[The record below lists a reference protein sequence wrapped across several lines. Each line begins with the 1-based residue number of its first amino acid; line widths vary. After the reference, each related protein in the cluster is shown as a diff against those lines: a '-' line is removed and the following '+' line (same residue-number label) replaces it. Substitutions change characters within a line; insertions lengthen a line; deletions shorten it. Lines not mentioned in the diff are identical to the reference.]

1 MPDAVGLEL
10 IAKEIN
16 AAHEGAVS
24 ETGHEYGSAT
34 LVIAAESNLEVLRW
48 LEETPGQEYTF
59 CSSVHGADYLPAEP
73 RFAVHYE
80 LLNRDRVE
88 RIHVKALLGD
98 PSAETDDR
106 WGEGPLPTLR
116 SSVGIFPTAEFQ
128 EREIYDFFGIVF
140 DGHPDLRRITMPE
153 DYVGWPQRRD
163 FPIGGEP
170 VIFTNTERERAGW
183 YE

>member
-16 AAHEGAVS
+16 AAHEGAVR

-34 LVIAAESNLEVLRW
+34 LVIAAGKNLEVLRW

-88 RIHVKALLGD
+88 RIHVVVVDLA
-98 PSAETDDR
+98 AEAPPGVR
-106 WGEGPLPTLR
+106 LHHVP
-116 SSVGIFPTAEFQ
+116 
-128 EREIYDFFGIVF
+128 
-140 DGHPDLRRITMPE
+140 
-153 DYVGWPQRRD
+153 
-163 FPIGGEP
+163 
-170 VIFTNTERERAGW
+170 
-183 YE
+183 

>member
-10 IAKEIN
+10 IAKEIE
-16 AAHEGAVS
+16 AAHPGAIT
-24 ETGHEYGSAT
+24 ETHHEYGSAT
-34 LVIAAESNLEVLRW
+34 LVAAADSNLEVLRW
-48 LEETPGQEYTF
+48 LSQTPGQEYTF
-59 CSSVHGADYLPAEP
+59 CSSVHAADYLPAEP

-88 RIHVKALLGD
+88 RIHVKVPLEDPARDAGD
-98 PSAETDDR
+98 T
-106 WGEGPLPTLR
+106 WGDGPLPTLR
-116 SSVGIFPTAEFQ
+116 SSVEIFPTAEFQ

-163 FPIGGEP
+163 FPVGGEP

>member
-128 EREIYDFFGIVF
+128 
-140 DGHPDLRRITMPE
+140 
-153 DYVGWPQRRD
+153 
-163 FPIGGEP
+163 
-170 VIFTNTERERAGW
+170 
-183 YE
+183 